1 MPADTVAVTST
12 TPAKPK
18 PNKRRSRVRIDR
30 RYALGR
36 RVKEL
41 ETVFRQRLGADA
53 DDAVLDTAIRRAAEL
68 TALAEAASA
77 RALRSDPKVT
87 LDDVVRLQRTAALA
101 VHRLHLDRHR
111 PQPTGPTLGEYLAGM
126 REDGA

>member
-1 MPADTVAVTST
+1 MPADTAAVTGP

-18 PNKRRSRVRIDR
+18 HNKRRARVRIDR

-53 DDAVLDTAIRRAAEL
+53 EDVVLSTAIKQACEL

-77 RALRSDPKVT
+77 RALRNDPRVT
-87 LDDVVRLQRTAALA
+87 LDDVVRLQRSAALS
-101 VHRLHLDRHR
+101 VHRLHLDRR
-111 PQPTGPTLGEYLAGM
+111 AQPATPSLSDYLRQRA
-126 REDGA
+126 ET